1 MKRKIFSF
9 VMLVLTFAV
18 LSGTGRAQQNPL
30 TGTWKQ
36 NMAKSKYD
44 PANLAPRSGATKW
57 EAVGADGF
65 KWVADGVDAQGKP
78 THTEFS
84 GKFDGKDYPVKGIA
98 GEDTRAY
105 TRIDDYTYDF
115 VSKKA
120 GKVTTTSHMVI
131 SRDGKT
137 RSFTT
142 TGTDAEGH
150 KVNNTSVYEKQ

>member
-1 MKRKIFSF
+1 MQRRLF
-9 VMLVLTFAV
+9 VYGIIVLCFGVSTAFAADMLA
-18 LSGTGRAQQNPL
+18 
-30 TGTWKQ
+30 GTWRQ

-44 PANLAPRSGATKW
+44 PANLAPKSGTTKW

-78 THTEFS
+78 THAEFS
-84 GKFDGKDYPVKGIA
+84 GTFDGKDYPVKGIA

-105 TRIDDYTYDF
+105 KRIDDFTFDF

-142 TGTDAEGH
+142 TGTDAEGR
-150 KVNNTSVYEKQ
+150 KVNNTAVYEKQ